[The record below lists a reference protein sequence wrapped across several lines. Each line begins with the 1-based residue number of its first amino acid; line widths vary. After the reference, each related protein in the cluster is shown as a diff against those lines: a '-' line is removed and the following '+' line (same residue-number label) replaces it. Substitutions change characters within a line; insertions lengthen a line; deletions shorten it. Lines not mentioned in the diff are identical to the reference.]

1 MSIIISRMKNTL
13 VLGQTKITSEELEK
27 FKEIIRKDYGG
38 ELSDA
43 QATEQ
48 ATALLNFFDYFIEK
62 KHKEK
67 RLSQGK

>member
-1 MSIIISRMKNTL
+1 MKNAT
-13 VLGQTKITSEELEK
+13 VLDQPKITTEELEK
-27 FKEIIRKDYGG
+27 FKEIVRKDYGV

-48 ATALLNFFDYFIEK
+48 ATALLNMFDYFIDK

-67 RLSQGK
+67 RFFPTK